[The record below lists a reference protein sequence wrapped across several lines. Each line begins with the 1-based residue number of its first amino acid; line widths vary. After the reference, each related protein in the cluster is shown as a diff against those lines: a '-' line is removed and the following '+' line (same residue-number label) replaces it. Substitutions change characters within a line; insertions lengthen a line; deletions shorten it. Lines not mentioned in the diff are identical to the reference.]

1 MRTLLIARFY
11 RTLYYNIPK
20 KSIVSIMSVRNY
32 LYESLNKYERTIQIQ
47 YNNDERNCSFRTANQ
62 VYLNTFKHY
71 L

>member
-1 MRTLLIARFY
+1 MC
-11 RTLYYNIPK
+11 
-20 KSIVSIMSVRNY
+20 VRKY